1 MMEHVVIRE
10 FLYPSFLTPP
20 PSLTF
25 LDQYAFLPT
34 GFTFAAVISLL
45 HTITTLLQSN
55 PFVIV
60 ISLDLSKAFDTVR
73 HSTPLAKMAG
83 LELPV
88 PDYNW
93 IVDFF
98 REHAHR
104 TMFNVEESSTAS
116 ISASI
121 IQGSGI
127 GLAVF
132 TVTAA
137 DLKPLY
143 PGNLLVKFAD
153 DTYLGVSIGT
163 DIGDLE

>member
-1 MMEHVVIRE
+1 
-10 FLYPSFLTPP
+10 
-20 PSLTF
+20 
-25 LDQYAFLPT
+25 
-34 GFTFAAVISLL
+34 
-45 HTITTLLQSN
+45 
-55 PFVIV
+55 
-60 ISLDLSKAFDTVR
+60 
-73 HSTPLAKMAG
+73 MAG

-163 DIGDLE
+163 DIGDLEWPSTA